1 MRLPLRSAAPAA
13 GLLVAVAAAPAGA
26 LPIPVATPA
35 PVSVV
40 AAAAAPVV
48 APPPAP
54 VVAAAPAPA
63 PAAAPVA
70 PTVTLDRAEARPGG
84 RVLVRLAGWPAGTV
98 VIEVCGTGPA
108 GCAVDS
114 SVQTHLAGAGLGGAA
129 LTAVV
134 PPGGCPCQVR
144 VTTLDRRLTAAAPL
158 ALTGDPGARP
168 APAAEHRATVPPVVT
183 AVTVERD
190 PGWWSR
196 LGGPARHTLVVR
208 LRNEGTAP
216 AAVTMSLTVGRGD
229 DPSGFVPPPAVPDL
243 AVGEERAVRV
253 PVSLPALASG
263 TWTVEGRVVTAGV
276 AAPFR
281 AGVESRPWGP
291 TVLLGVAVVV
301 LLAVELLRRRP
312 RTGPAG
318 GGSGGTGRPS
328 GRPR

>member
-1 MRLPLRSAAPAA
+1 MRLPLRTAVLAAGMLVAAGTLPTSAVPPVYVPVAAVAPAA
-13 GLLVAVAAAPAGA
+13 
-26 LPIPVATPA
+26 T
-35 PVSVV
+35 
-40 AAAAAPVV
+40 AAAA
-48 APPPAP
+48 
-54 VVAAAPAPA
+54 
-63 PAAAPVA
+63 
-70 PTVTLDRAEARPGG
+70 TVTLDRTGARPGD

-98 VIEVCGTGPA
+98 VIQVCGTGAA

-114 SVQTHLAGAGLGGAA
+114 SVQTHLSGTGLGGAA
-129 LTAVV
+129 LTAAV

-158 ALTGDPGARP
+158 ALTGEPGARP
-168 APAAEHRATVPPVVT
+168 APAGEHRATVPPVVT
-183 AVTVERD
+183 AVAVERD

-208 LRNEGTAP
+208 LRNDGGAP
-216 AAVTMSLTVGRGD
+216 AAVTLSVTVGRGD
-229 DPSGFVPPPAVPDL
+229 DPDGFVPPPTVPDL

-253 PVSLPALASG
+253 PVPLPALAFG

-281 AGVESRPWGP
+281 ASVESRPWGP

-312 RTGPAG
+312 RTGRTRAAEGSGAPGPAG
-318 GGSGGTGRPS
+318 DRPA
-328 GRPR
+328 RPRHGAAR

>member
-1 MRLPLRSAAPAA
+1 MRPLRTVVLAA
-13 GLLVAVAAAPAGA
+13 GALVAVAATPAGA
-26 LPIPVATPA
+26 LPTPVAA
-35 PVSVV
+35 PPPV
-40 AAAAAPVV
+40 PVV
-48 APPPAP
+48 ASAPTP
-54 VVAAAPAPA
+54 VVAASS
-63 PAAAPVA
+63 APVA

-114 SVQTHLAGAGLGGAA
+114 SVQTHLAGSGLGGAA
-129 LTAVV
+129 LTTAV

-158 ALTGDPGARP
+158 ALTGDAGARP
-168 APAAEHRATVPPVVT
+168 APTADHRATHPPLVT

-190 PGWWSR
+190 RGWWSR

-208 LRNEGTAP
+208 LRNDGTAP
-216 AAVTMSLTVGRGD
+216 ASVTMSLTVGRGD

-253 PVSLPALASG
+253 PVSLPALAFG

-281 AGVESRPWGP
+281 ASVESRPWGP
-291 TVLLGVAVVV
+291 TALLGVAVVV

-312 RTGPAG
+312 RTGPARPAERP
-318 GGSGGTGRPS
+318 GGTGPS
-328 GRPR
+328 VG

>member
-1 MRLPLRSAAPAA
+1 MRPLRTVVLAA
-13 GLLVAVAAAPAGA
+13 GALVAVAATPAGA
-26 LPIPVATPA
+26 LPPPVAAPPTVPVVMSAPA
-35 PVSVV
+35 PVT
-40 AAAAAPVV
+40 PM
-48 APPPAP
+48 
-54 VVAAAPAPA
+54 
-63 PAAAPVA
+63 
-70 PTVTLDRAEARPGG
+70 VTLDRAEARPGG

-98 VIEVCGTGPA
+98 VIEVCGTGPV

-114 SVQTHLAGAGLGGAA
+114 SVQTHLAGTGLGGAA
-129 LTAVV
+129 LTVAV

-158 ALTGDPGARP
+158 ALTGDPGVRP
-168 APAAEHRATVPPVVT
+168 APAAEHRATLPPVVT

-190 PGWWSR
+190 RGWWSR

-208 LRNEGTAP
+208 LRNDGTAP

-253 PVSLPALASG
+253 PVSLPALAFG

-281 AGVESRPWGP
+281 ASVESRPWGP
-291 TVLLGVAVVV
+291 TALLGVAVVA

-312 RTGPAG
+312 RPGPTRATERAGDPGSAAGAVVAPAG
-318 GGSGGTGRPS
+318 DRPVP
-328 GRPR
+328 PR